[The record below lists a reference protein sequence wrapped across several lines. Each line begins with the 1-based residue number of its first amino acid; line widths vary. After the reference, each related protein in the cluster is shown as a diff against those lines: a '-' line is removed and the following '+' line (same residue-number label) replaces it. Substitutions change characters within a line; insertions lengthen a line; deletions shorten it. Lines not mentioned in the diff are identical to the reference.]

1 MNSVISLTIIFTILI
16 FVTQPV
22 FAVDR
27 YERTEV
33 QPEEIRLLKELIL
46 DMKTKFDQEN
56 ALLKKE
62 IQMLKATYKDL
73 ITGLNDKILNL
84 E

>member
-1 MNSVISLTIIFTILI
+1 MI